1 MSTSGTTRVVEVDG
15 SDVRAYEVA
24 PEDVGLARAEPAA
37 LTGGTPDVNAETTR
51 RIFAGEHG
59 PARDV
64 AVLNAGAAIY
74 VSGTVETLEAGRARR
89 RGRHRRRPRR
99 APRWKHCASLTR
111 ELAPV

>member
-1 MSTSGTTRVVEVDG
+1 MPAEGERRLCSAISETPGRVSASENG
-15 SDVRAYEVA
+15 RKPS
-24 PEDVGLARAEPAA
+24 A
-37 LTGGTPDVNAETTR
+37 LTGGTPDVNAATTR

-74 VSGTVETLEAGRARR
+74 VSGTVETLEAGVRAAEAAVDD
-89 RGRHRRRPRR
+89 GR
-99 APRWKHCASLTR
+99 AAAALESLASLTK